1 MGGRKEGI
9 VAGGGEGEGEN
20 RRGAL
25 FSCCLPRNELTF
37 AASSCPSSSDEL
49 ESDESDDDEEDDD
62 DDDDERG
69 LTRLFVVGSAIFVV
83 VVGVSSSLE
92 SDDESDDE
100 LEETARLLRFLCLFL
115 CVGGFV
121 AAGGIFSGLFLWRLD
136 HSESRK
142 KQARAIRTVNRTAY
156 FRRRALLTHER
167 WALST
172 CIP

>member
-1 MGGRKEGI
+1 VPLLGGRKEGI

-25 FSCCLPRNELTF
+25 FSCCLPRDELTL
-37 AASSCPSSSDEL
+37 AASSCPSSPDEL
-49 ESDESDDDEEDDD
+49 ESDESDDDEEDEE
-62 DDDDERG
+62 DERD
-69 LTRLFVVGSAIFVV
+69 LTTLFVVGSAIFVV
-83 VVGVSSSLE
+83 VVGDPSSLE

-121 AAGGIFSGLFLWRLD
+121 AAGGIFSGLFLWSLD

-142 KQARAIRTVNRTAY
+142 KQARAISTVNRTAY
-156 FRRRALLTHER
+156 FRRRALLAGR
-167 WALST
+167 
-172 CIP
+172 